1 MTKGIR
7 IAAATLLATL
17 FAAAVCAPAIAPHSY
32 ERQFRETTDGPP
44 SADFRLGTDSL
55 GRDRF
60 SRLLHGS
67 RITLLLAPAGA
78 ILTTFLAALIGGLA
92 GMAGGRLDRV
102 LMACSDLCMCLPWLF
117 LMMALRAALPLD
129 TPSWV
134 SVALTF
140 FLVAALSW
148 PAAARSVRA
157 SVRTLMDSDFL
168 LFARASGI
176 GRWRAFRAHLLPN
189 LRPVLTAQFWIAV
202 PSLVLAEATFGMLGL
217 GVAEPMPSWGNLL
230 RELEG
235 HPEAFASPVQH
246 WWLLAPILLIALV
259 IGCFQLI
266 LAQKEPAS
274 L

>member
-78 ILTTFLAALIGGLA
+78 VLTTFLAALIGGLA

-176 GRWRAFRAHLLPN
+176 GQAVFDKQRFAAE
-189 LRPVLTAQFWIAV
+189 RPVRQFLGTFEDHRRLIMLR
-202 PSLVLAEATFGMLGL
+202 SLMQHPPAGL
-217 GVAEPMPSWGNLL
+217 
-230 RELEG
+230 
-235 HPEAFASPVQH
+235 
-246 WWLLAPILLIALV
+246 
-259 IGCFQLI
+259 
-266 LAQKEPAS
+266 PAS
-274 L
+274 KRRGRPLRRRSSCPS